1 VGDSRRFT
9 FTVIDTKTGK
19 EADTYEIALHEK
31 WANNL
36 CYCDMEGW
44 AIEEDGN
51 LVLMDECGQFA
62 YPLDANRFNIVFDE
76 K

>member
-1 VGDSRRFT
+1 MGMSFY
-9 FTVIDTKTGK
+9 VIDLKTGL
-19 EADTYEIALHEK
+19 EADIYEIALHEK

-62 YPLDANRFNIVFDE
+62 YPPDASRFKVVFDE

>member
-1 VGDSRRFT
+1 MLFRSGFPVTIG
-9 FTVIDTKTGK
+9 
-19 EADTYEIALHEK
+19 
-31 WANNL
+31 
-36 CYCDMEGW
+36 EGW

-62 YPLDANRFNIVFDE
+62 YPPDPSRFKVVFDE